1 MRDFKRLLGYLG
13 PYRLDM
19 VLGALLVLVESA
31 FELFIPV
38 LMSDIIVVGV
48 ANRDVVFILH
58 NGVQMGICA
67 ILALVTGLLDCW
79 MLSLLIWGGM
89 ALSGGSVA
97 WLSQEAV
104 SGSVLYSL
112 FAGLN
117 PFWPDR
123 GAY

>member
-1 MRDFKRLLGYLG
+1 MSKTYSKTRILVECALMIALGT
-13 PYRLDM
+13 
-19 VLGALLVLVESA
+19 VLG
-31 FELFIPV
+31 
-38 LMSDIIVVGV
+38 
-48 ANRDVVFILH
+48 
-58 NGVQMGICA
+58 
-67 ILALVTGLLDCW
+67 LVTGLLDCW

-117 PFWPDR
+117 PFL
-123 GAY
+123 A